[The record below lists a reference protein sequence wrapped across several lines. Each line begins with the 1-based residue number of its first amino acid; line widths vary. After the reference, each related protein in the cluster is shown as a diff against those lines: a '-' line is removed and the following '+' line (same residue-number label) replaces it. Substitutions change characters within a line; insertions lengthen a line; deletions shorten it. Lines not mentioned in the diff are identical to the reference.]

1 MGRRGPPPQPTKLKL
16 LRGNPGKRKLNAAEP
31 EPELKAPDCPKWLT
45 KVAKEEWDRVIPEL
59 LRLQVISG
67 LDRAALA
74 GYCQSYA
81 NWRHAQGILK
91 RFGMTFTTDKGYVGQ
106 RPEVAIAQRERQIM
120 RQFQQELGLTPSS
133 RSRVSTLNKPGGKPR
148 DNEARFFG

>member
-1 MGRRGPPPQPTKLKL
+1 MGRRGPPPEPTRLKL
-16 LRGNPGKRKLNAAEP
+16 LKGNPGKRRLNTAEP
-31 EPELKAPDCPKWLT
+31 APEIKAPDCPKWLT
-45 KVAKEEWDRVIPEL
+45 KVAREEWNRVLPEL
-59 LRLQVISG
+59 LRLQVISM

-91 RFGMTFTTDKGYVGQ
+91 RFGFTFTTDKGYVGQ

-120 RQFQQELGLTPSS
+120 RQFQQELGLTPSA
-133 RSRVSTLNKPGGKPR
+133 RSRVSTTTAPGAQASDKE
-148 DNEARFFG
+148 DRFFG